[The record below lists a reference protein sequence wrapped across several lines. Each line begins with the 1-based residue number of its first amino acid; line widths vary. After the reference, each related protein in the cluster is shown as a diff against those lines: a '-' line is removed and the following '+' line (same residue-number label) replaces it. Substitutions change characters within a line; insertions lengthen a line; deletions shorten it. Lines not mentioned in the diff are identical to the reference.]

1 MRMNKRQMRNKFTN
15 KNKQEEEENKNK
27 INKIVKKA
35 SILMNVRF
43 RQTKIVYKR

>member
-1 MRMNKRQMRNKFTN
+1 MRNKFTN
-15 KNKQEEEENKNK
+15 KNKQEEQENKNK